1 MILSYQARCEGY
13 KLKFLVILFFLSIT
27 LFSDELT
34 KVTLQLKWRN
44 QFQFAGYYMAKEKGY
59 YKELGLDVDIRELEF
74 GDDVIKKVMTGE
86 ADFGIG
92 DSSALLYNA
101 NHDLNLLFLLAAY
114 QTSPAV
120 LVTDASI
127 KKISDLK
134 NKKIIFNNG
143 EIDNAS
149 IDSMLYANGITQND
163 YMEVA
168 NRFRVD
174 DLITHKADAMI
185 IYASNEP
192 YTLKKRG
199 FKYNLFDPSDFGYE
213 FYDDLLFT
221 SSSYAKKYPKIV
233 NRFYAASIKGWKYA
247 FSHIDETIDVI
258 LKKYNTQLKTRD
270 AYRYEAD
277 VLKKLAYKN
286 GVKFGEIDQKRFT
299 EIRKTYE
306 SLGFIDRFASMQD
319 DIFVPK
325 EIVDRN
331 FTKSESTYIHEKPI
345 VSMCVNSDMMP
356 LGTIKDDKYIGIES
370 DVMDLIEK
378 QTGLIF
384 KPMVTKNLQES
395 LAFIKQKR
403 CDILPFIIKTDE
415 NQKYMNFTSSIMDIK
430 ISFATKSDKPFI
442 SDISMLNGKEVG
454 VVKGSGIES
463 KIGFKYPKIN
473 IVEVESLKDG
483 FKKVLDN
490 GLYAIAES
498 TMRLNYLIDND
509 HIGKINVSGQFPD
522 VTHLAIGVRDDDLL
536 LFSILDK
543 VVESINEKQKIDIYN
558 KWNRVDETR
567 KIDKNKLVYNI
578 IAAAT
583 FIILL
588 LFFISIRLNLK
599 LKRNLREFHQMLQT
613 FDKNVIA
620 IVVDLEGFIVHVSHA
635 FIEVSGYKGDE
646 LIGSKFLKFV
656 HNENKKEI
664 FDNIMNAVIYDD
676 PYKVELENIK
686 KGGDI
691 YWTEVVFTPEVVGR
705 NLVGFN
711 VIMHDV
717 TLKKEIEHISKNL
730 EHIVELRTQEL
741 LDKNHE
747 IEHILDTTME
757 GILIF
762 HNSVCINVNRS
773 AMQLGGYTAKTD
785 LIGHKMEEF
794 VTDEYKELVTK
805 NIEEN
810 YTEPYEIMGIR
821 KDGSTMPC
829 LVKGHSFEINGRAL
843 RITTFIDLTNIK
855 EKEAQLLEVQ
865 KELQEQAHK
874 DYLTGLYNRRYFAEL
889 AQNYMELFHRERK
902 EACIMMIDIDFF
914 KKINDTYGH
923 AEGDKVIKRLVEAL
937 VEHTRH
943 SDIIARFGGEEFVVL
958 LPSTGIKNALRL
970 AQKIRKGVEA
980 LEVISD
986 TNELIKFTISI
997 GVAEIN
1003 LDDKNIESSIKRSDD
1018 ALYKAKNSGRNRVE
1032 TSD

>member
-1 MILSYQARCEGY
+1 MILSYQVRCEGY
-13 KLKFLVILFFLSIT
+13 KLKFLVILFFLFTT
-27 LFSDELT
+27 LFSNELT

-120 LVTDASI
+120 LVTDVSI

-163 YMEVA
+163 YTEVA

-199 FKYNLFDPSDFGYE
+199 FKYNLFDPSDYGYE

-233 NRFYAASIKGWKYA
+233 NRFYAASIKGWEYA

-277 VLKKLAYKN
+277 VLKKLAYKG
-286 GVKFGEIDQKRFT
+286 GVKFGEINQKRFT
-299 EIRKTYE
+299 EIRKTYD
-306 SLGFIDRFASMQD
+306 SLGFIDRFASLQD

-325 EIVDRN
+325 EMMNRN
-331 FTKSESTYIHEKPI
+331 LTKSESVYIHEKRT

-356 LGTIKDDKYIGIES
+356 LGTIKDNQYIGIES
-370 DVMDLIEK
+370 DIMDLIEK

-384 KPMVTKNLQES
+384 KPIVTKNLEES
-395 LAFIKQKR
+395 LEFVKRKR

-415 NQKYMNFTSSIMDIK
+415 NRKYMNFTSPIMDIK

-442 SDISMLNGKEVG
+442 NDISNLNGKTVG
-454 VVKGSGIES
+454 IVQGSGIES
-463 KIGFKYPKIN
+463 KIAFKYPKIN
-473 IVEVESLKDG
+473 IVEVENLRDG

-490 GLYAIAES
+490 ELYAMADS

-509 HIGKINVSGQFPD
+509 HIGKISVSGQFPD
-522 VTHLAIGVRDDDLL
+522 VTHLTIGVRDDDFPLY
-536 LFSILDK
+536 SILDK
-543 VVESINEKQKIDIYN
+543 AVDSINEKQTLNIYN
-558 KWNRVDETR
+558 KWNRVDE
-567 KIDKNKLVYNI
+567 KKVDKNKLVYNI
-578 IAAAT
+578 IAVAT

-599 LKRNLREFHQMLQT
+599 LKRNLREHHQMLKT

-620 IVVDLEGFIVHVSHA
+620 VVVNLDGYIVHVSQA
-635 FIEVSGYKGDE
+635 FIEVSGYKEKE

-664 FDNIMNAVIYDD
+664 FENIMEAVIYED
-676 PYKVELENIK
+676 PYKIEFENIK
-686 KGGDI
+686 KNGDV
-691 YWTEVVFTPEVVGR
+691 YWTEVVFIPEIVGHS
-705 NLVGFN
+705 LVGFN
-711 VIMHDV
+711 AIMHDI

-730 EHIVELRTQEL
+730 EHIVEIRTQEL
-741 LDKNHE
+741 LDKNRE

-762 HNSVCINVNRS
+762 HNAICINVNRS
-773 AMQLGGYTAKTD
+773 AMELGGYRSKTD
-785 LIGHKMEEF
+785 LIGHAIEEF
-794 VTDEYKELVTK
+794 VTDEYKELVKK
-805 NIEEN
+805 NMEEN
-810 YTEPYEIMGIR
+810 YTKPYEIMGIK

-855 EKEAQLLEVQ
+855 EKEAELLEVQ

-914 KKINDTYGH
+914 KNINDTFGH

-958 LPSTGIKNALRL
+958 LPNTGVKNALSL
-970 AQKIRKGVEA
+970 AQKIRKNVEA
-980 LEVISD
+980 LEVVSD
-986 TNELIKFTISI
+986 TKELIKFTISI
-997 GVAEIN
+997 GVAEISF
-1003 LDDKNIESSIKRSDD
+1003 DDNNIESSIKRSDD

-1032 TSD
+1032 MSD